1 MSERLAYPVPE
12 AAYRLG
18 ISRSQLYAMNKQGL
32 IEFVKFGRRTVVTD
46 LELIRLLNPYR
57 KSRWCLNTT
66 GIRLEQMS

>member
-1 MSERLAYPVPE
+1 MNERLAYPVPE

-46 LELIRLLNPYR
+46 LELIRLLNP
-57 KSRWCLNTT
+57 
-66 GIRLEQMS
+66 